1 MEIRRV
7 GILGIDLTWF
17 SKGSRCVVLDCRID
31 GKGLCAKG
39 FRVVYKV
46 YITYWSMDAIALG
59 YREKGMLLL
68 MDTRFVK
75 L

>member
-1 MEIRRV
+1 M
-7 GILGIDLTWF
+7 
-17 SKGSRCVVLDCRID
+17 VLDCRID

-39 FRVVYKV
+39 FRVGKV

-68 MDTRFVK
+68 MDTRFVQ